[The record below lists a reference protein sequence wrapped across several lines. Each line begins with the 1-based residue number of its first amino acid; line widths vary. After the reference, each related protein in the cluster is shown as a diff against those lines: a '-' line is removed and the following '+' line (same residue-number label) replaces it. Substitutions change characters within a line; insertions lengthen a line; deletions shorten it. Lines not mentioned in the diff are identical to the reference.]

1 MQGFGAALGAV
12 LVCGFAALAGPMP
25 AEAKETEEFTVG
37 QWGGYS
43 YSDDSNGQFVDCEIW
58 TPANSDKVQ
67 FGIAIPKDYSLELWL
82 YSKPWSLPANQSYPI
97 SYWIDRN
104 QQYRG
109 RAATSSQN
117 YAVITVD
124 SDQAVYDELK
134 AGNEITFRTQDQDY
148 VFDLRGSS
156 AALTRLLGCVDQYS
170 KSASTNPFGGGSGG
184 QQNSG
189 GQESPQGSDNNQ
201 QQSSSGGGN
210 EQDNAK
216 SPKLKELTQST
227 DDVRQ
232 FLIDVTGAKPSMI
245 AIDTKANKAGYP
257 YYTFAT
263 PIGSGQFWQQEYQG
277 TDALRDTV
285 AGYLSGY
292 KEECKGDFQ
301 QSLQDTVQGDKGQ
314 TAFGSAT
321 CSNSPYQDNGAEVV
335 SYALTAS
342 NNVVSV
348 YVSYVGGNAAKAKTD
363 TLGKLIAKRQEA
375 EVK

>member
-1 MQGFGAALGAV
+1 MRGLGAALGAV
-12 LVCGFAALAGPMP
+12 LVCGFAALAGP

-58 TPANSDKVQ
+58 TPENSDKVQ

-134 AGNEITFRTQDQDY
+134 AGNEVTFRTQDQDY
-148 VFDLRGSS
+148 VFDLRGSR
-156 AALTRLLGCVDQYS
+156 AALSRLLDCVDRYS

-184 QQNSG
+184 PQNSG
-189 GQESPQGSDNNQ
+189 GQSAQGSDGNQ

-210 EQDNAK
+210 EQDNAS
-216 SPKLKELTQST
+216 SPKLKALTQST

-245 AIDTKANKAGYP
+245 GIDTKSNKAGYP

-263 PIGSGQFWQQEYQG
+263 PIGSGQFWQEYQG
-277 TDALRDTV
+277 TDALTDIV

-301 QSLQDTVQGDKGQ
+301 QSLQDPVQGEHGQ

-321 CSNSPYQDNGAEVV
+321 CSSSPYQDNGAEVV
-335 SYALTAS
+335 SYALIAS
-342 NNVVSV
+342 NNVISV

>member
-1 MQGFGAALGAV
+1 MRGLGAALGAV
-12 LVCGFAALAGPMP
+12 LVCGFAALAGPVP

-58 TPANSDKVQ
+58 TPENGDKVQ

-134 AGNEITFRTQDQDY
+134 AGNEVTFRTQDQDY
-148 VFDLRGSS
+148 VFDLRGSR
-156 AALTRLLGCVDQYS
+156 AALSQLLDCVDRYS
-170 KSASTNPFGGGSGG
+170 KSASTNPFGGASSG

-189 GQESPQGSDNNQ
+189 GQGSQQGSDNNQ
-201 QQSSSGGGN
+201 PQSSSGGGN
-210 EQDNAK
+210 EQDNAS

-227 DDVRQ
+227 DDVRR

-245 AIDTKANKAGYP
+245 GIDTKANKAGYP

-263 PIGSGQFWQQEYQG
+263 PIGSGQFWQEYLG
-277 TDALRDTV
+277 NDALRDVV

-301 QSLQDTVQGDKGQ
+301 QSLQDPVQGEHGQ

-342 NNVVSV
+342 NNVISV

-363 TLGKLIAKRQEA
+363 ALGKLIAKRQEA